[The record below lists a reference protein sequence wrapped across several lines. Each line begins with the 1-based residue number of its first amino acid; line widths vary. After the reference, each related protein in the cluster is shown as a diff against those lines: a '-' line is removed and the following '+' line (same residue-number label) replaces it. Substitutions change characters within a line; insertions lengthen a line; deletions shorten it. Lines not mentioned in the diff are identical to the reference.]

1 MGAIRRFSNYSDS
14 SAFKFTIDTR
24 LIVSGATDGSED
36 PLSFI
41 IPFRA
46 TLNDSIACIVRVSD
60 GRPDISI
67 NSQAQ
72 ANTLGKLTFATA
84 GIYQITI
91 IGRVPA
97 LIRTVD
103 IKKLISIDQWGGP
116 SINFFNG
123 SEPFNGASN
132 LVVNATNSLLMPADS
147 SRFFLGIKG
156 FSDNSPLTLLDTSM
170 VTSGIGMIGGT
181 QMSLKSMPNSF
192 WKSIVNFNCYSSSN
206 LDPSVQKIEIISDT
220 LTQAYEPFSSSMFR
234 GRIEFKTPN
243 LQSIFRF
250 IRGYNN
256 PPALGGVDIRS
267 LTSCSQLIHYNMS
280 PANVASTLKEWHT
293 GYDWSAIPTIE
304 NKCTISFANSGG
316 TPSTYYA
323 ADTEVIAA
331 INFLTS
337 KGYTITGLNAI

>member
-1 MGAIRRFSNYSDS
+1 MGAIRRFFTYSDS
-14 SAFKFTIDTR
+14 AAFKFTIDTR

-36 PLSFI
+36 PLSFR
-41 IPFRA
+41 IPFHE
-46 TLNDSIACIVRVSD
+46 TYNTNIACIVRVSD

-72 ANTLGKLTFATA
+72 ANALGKLTFATA

-103 IKKLISIDQWGGP
+103 IKKLISIDQWGSP
-116 SINFFNG
+116 SINFYDG
-123 SEPFNGASN
+123 SEPFKFASN
-132 LVVNATNSLLMPADS
+132 LVVNATNSLLMPVDS

-156 FSDNSPLTLLDTSM
+156 FSDNSPLTLLDTSRI
-170 VTSGIGMIGGT
+170 SNGINMIGNI
-181 QMSLKSMPNSF
+181 QMPIKSIPNPF
-192 WKSIVNFNCYSSSN
+192 WKSIVIFNCYSIAN
-206 LDPSVQKIEIISDT
+206 FDPSIQKIEVISDNIT
-220 LTQAYEPFSSSMFR
+220 GASQPFNNSGFR

-267 LTSCSQLIHYNMS
+267 LTSCSELIHFNMS
-280 PANVASTLKEWHT
+280 PNNVASTLKEWHT

-304 NKCTISFANSGG
+304 NKCTISFANSSG